1 MKVNN
6 DLLLNFGGIVVNTD
20 LPKYKLLEERKK
32 KIQTAKEGEL
42 VDNSVITSPS
52 ESPRLGKEERS
63 ELREKLVGG
72 DLSDYISKADA
83 KDFNVLIAS
92 RLLRD
97 TEKYVSRFSVPIE
110 ASGPIKEGDE
120 KGDGAS
126 DPEYTLDIT
135 DIFNLVHIETGHE
148 RDFINRVHVYC
159 ELLRKAQEMGQ
170 VAQEDI
176 LTRGL
181 IVHIY
186 ESVLCVSGFSQ
197 YIELSKLKDLQLKCR
212 RQLDLDYLQNFTR
225 VIPDKVVEKKK
236 KADELLVFDNYMVLH
251 YDPSG
256 AARQLTEEEKIREMQ
271 RRTDPVLFGVIE
283 GSQKLYYIG
292 DWVDEFC
299 DLTWDQIVEK
309 IDVGELKQWS

>member
-6 DLLLNFGGIVVNTD
+6 DLLLNFGGVVINTD

-32 KIQTAKEGEL
+32 QQKKETEGEIMESGTSFPNESL
-42 VDNSVITSPS
+42 KLSTVDKTN
-52 ESPRLGKEERS
+52 
-63 ELREKLVGG
+63 LREKLVESTLG
-72 DLSDYISKADA
+72 DYISKADA
-83 KDFNVLIAS
+83 KEFNILIAP
-92 RLLRD
+92 RLLKD
-97 TEKYVSRFSVPIE
+97 TEKYIARYNVPID
-110 ASGPIKEGDE
+110 ASSPIEEGGNEDE
-120 KGDGAS
+120 KVDNTK
-126 DPEYTLDIT
+126 YTLDVT
-135 DIFNLVHIETGHE
+135 DIFDQVHIETGHE
-148 RDFINRVHVYC
+148 REFVNRVRVYC

-170 VAQEDI
+170 TAQEDI

-197 YIELSKLKDLQLKCR
+197 YIELSKLQDLQKKCR
-212 RQLDLDYLQNFTR
+212 RQLDLDYIQNFTR
-225 VIPDKVVEKKK
+225 VIPDKVVERKK

-283 GSQKLYYIG
+283 GSQRLYYVG
-292 DWVDEFC
+292 DWVDKFC

-309 IDVGELKQWS
+309 IDVGELKPWS